1 MWHAAGVLSDALV
14 TKQSAATLQRVHAP
28 KAHAAWLLQSGSC
41 ALPLRAC
48 TLFSSTATL
57 VGSAGQANYS
67 AANGC
72 LDALAA
78 TRRRGGHVG
87 VSVQW
92 GPWAE
97 VGMAAGAGIH
107 DRMKAG
113 GFGLISIEV
122 GLTLILTLA
131 LILA

>member
-1 MWHAAGVLSDALV
+1 M
-14 TKQSAATLQRVHAP
+14 
-28 KAHAAWLLQSGSC
+28 
-41 ALPLRAC
+41 
-48 TLFSSTATL
+48 
-57 VGSAGQANYS
+57 GSAGQANYS

-122 GLTLILTLA
+122 GLTLTLTLA
-131 LILA
+131 LTLA

>member
-57 VGSAGQANYS
+57 VGIRLRLGSGL
-67 AANGC
+67 G
-72 LDALAA
+72 LA
-78 TRRRGGHVG
+78 
-87 VSVQW
+87 
-92 GPWAE
+92 
-97 VGMAAGAGIH
+97 
-107 DRMKAG
+107 
-113 GFGLISIEV
+113 
-122 GLTLILTLA
+122 LTLTLTVTLTLTR
-131 LILA
+131 